1 MAKTWE
7 VGMANKQKKKKLF
20 CYNDIYHLVSQGTAT
35 KKGETKK
42 EIMEKLNTYKKKNA
56 CWKIV
61 V

>member
-7 VGMANKQKKKKLF
+7 VGMANKQKKNYFVTMIYIILF
-20 CYNDIYHLVSQGTAT
+20 PKEQQ

-42 EIMEKLNTYKKKNA
+42 EIMEKLKTYKKTNA

-61 V
+61 A